1 MKVLLDTHA
10 LLWFVENS
18 SNLSKYSCDLI
29 SDESTQRFVSIVSL
43 WEITIKHSLGRLPLA
58 LPLEEFIATHVPEDK
73 VTLLPISVPHL
84 LTFANLPW
92 HHRDPFDRIL
102 VAQAISEN
110 IPIISVDNA
119 LDAYPVQR
127 LWD

>member
-1 MKVLLDTHA
+1 M
-10 LLWFVENS
+10 
-18 SNLSKYSCDLI
+18 
-29 SDESTQRFVSIVSL
+29 
-43 WEITIKHSLGRLPLA
+43 
-58 LPLEEFIATHVPEDK
+58 PLEEFIATHVPEDK
-73 VTLLPISVPHL
+73 VTLLPISIPHL
-84 LTFANLPW
+84 LTFLNLPW

-110 IPIISVDNA
+110 IPIISVDKA